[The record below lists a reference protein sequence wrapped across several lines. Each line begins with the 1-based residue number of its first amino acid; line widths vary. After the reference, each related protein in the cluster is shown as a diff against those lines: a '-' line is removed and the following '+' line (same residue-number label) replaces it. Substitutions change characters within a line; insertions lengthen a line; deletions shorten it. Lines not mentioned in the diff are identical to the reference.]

1 MKCQGEGGGVN
12 SINQQTCIVYNNNN
26 NTIGKKGNKE
36 IGKNTTHLHCPTRVK
51 LFELGSGKEQPCN
64 IKINKIISI
73 FSFSLRLN
81 LNIINGEEGRHTHT
95 HTHTHTVNNC

>member
-36 IGKNTTHLHCPTRVK
+36 IGKTP
-51 LFELGSGKEQPCN
+51 
-64 IKINKIISI
+64 
-73 FSFSLRLN
+73 
-81 LNIINGEEGRHTHT
+81 HT
-95 HTHTHTVNNC
+95 CIAPLE